1 MGRAI
6 IILNRGKSE
15 SMQGLSLL
23 SCPGGASA
31 SLVQAILFLVSKFFC
46 WDSSLSWTD
55 NYFNVISTCISCYLP
70 CFWTILR
77 N

>member
-15 SMQGLSLL
+15 PMQGLSLL

-31 SLVQAILFLVSKFFC
+31 SLVQVILFENSFAGIQACPGL
-46 WDSSLSWTD
+46 
-55 NYFNVISTCISCYLP
+55 
-70 CFWTILR
+70 TITLM
-77 N
+77 

>member
-15 SMQGLSLL
+15 PMQGLPLL

-31 SLVQAILFLVSKFFC
+31 SLVQVILFPVSK
-46 WDSSLSWTD
+46 
-55 NYFNVISTCISCYLP
+55 
-70 CFWTILR
+70 ILLLGFKPVLD
-77 N
+77 

>member
-15 SMQGLSLL
+15 PMQGLPLL

-31 SLVQAILFLVSKFFC
+31 SLVQVILFPVENSFAGIQACPGL
-46 WDSSLSWTD
+46 
-55 NYFNVISTCISCYLP
+55 
-70 CFWTILR
+70 TITLM
-77 N
+77 